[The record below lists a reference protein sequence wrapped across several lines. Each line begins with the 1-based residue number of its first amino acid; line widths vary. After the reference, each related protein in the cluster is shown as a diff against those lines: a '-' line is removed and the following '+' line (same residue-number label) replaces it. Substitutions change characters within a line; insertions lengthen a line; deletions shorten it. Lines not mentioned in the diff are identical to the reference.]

1 MNDQL
6 DLLPD
11 VSPTEAQPPLA
22 VVTGSARPYE
32 CPAQMTDEE
41 WLLDLVARL
50 GQVIEHRIGDSI
62 TVPLELLTHVQS
74 ALIANLGAWKDSA
87 RLNWLSAKRSP
98 GTVHL
103 TFNGATVA
111 RAQSVRDVIDVAMR
125 GPNAASETRGPVA
138 PTTERGTEPRC
149 L

>member
-41 WLLDLVARL
+41 WLLDLVNRL
-50 GQVIEHRIGDSI
+50 GSVIEHRTGDSI
-62 TVPLELLTHVQS
+62 TVPLELLSHVQS
-74 ALIANLGAWKDSA
+74 ALISNLGAWRDVA
-87 RLNWLSAKRSP
+87 RLNWLSSKRSP

-103 TFNGATVA
+103 TFNGTTIAK
-111 RAQSVRDVIDVAMR
+111 AQSVRDVIDTAMR
-125 GPNAASETRGPVA
+125 GPNAAGQRRPGGSAEGRS
-138 PTTERGTEPRC
+138 